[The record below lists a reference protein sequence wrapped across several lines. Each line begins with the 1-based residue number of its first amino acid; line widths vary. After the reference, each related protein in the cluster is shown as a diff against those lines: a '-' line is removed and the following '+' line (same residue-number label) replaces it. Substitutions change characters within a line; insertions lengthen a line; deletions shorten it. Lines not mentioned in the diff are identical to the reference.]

1 MKKLYV
7 FADFDWLK
15 EPRLV
20 GELSYESLRGSDSY
34 GFCYSNEWLK
44 DYGSLFLSD
53 DLNNYPGQQYT
64 APDKDIFGCFSDALP
79 DRWGRTLMNRREQIM
94 AKDEK
99 RPVRRLSSFDYLIG
113 IEDFSRMGGFR
124 FKESIDGEYI
134 NASETLHIPPLTD
147 IRELIAASSEIEKS
161 EEEDQLPEMQWI
173 SQLVQPGSS
182 LGGARPKASVIDE
195 NKNLCIAKFPSR
207 KDDYDAGLWEHF
219 SHLLAKKTGINA
231 AETRVI
237 STNDKYHTLLSRRFD
252 RREDGKRIHFASA
265 MTLLGLNDGANANT
279 GNGYLDIVDF
289 IIQNCT
295 NVEDNLKELY
305 RRVAFNI
312 CIGNT
317 DDHFRNHGFILTAK
331 GWTLSPAYDMNP
343 TLSEYQS
350 LQINSYTN
358 KSDLKELLDSCEE
371 YMLPKKIA
379 EQIII
384 EVLNAVRDWRAL
396 ATRLTILKGEQER
409 FAAVFERHM
418 LSYDRNIEK

>member
-64 APDKDIFGCFSDALP
+64 APDKDIFGCFSDTLP
-79 DRWGRTLMNRREQIM
+79 DRWGRTLINRREQIL

-124 FKESIDGEYI
+124 FKESMDGDYI
-134 NASETLHIPPLTD
+134 NASETLRIPPLTD

-161 EEEDQLPEMQWI
+161 EEEDQLPEMRWI
-173 SQLVQPGSS
+173 AQLVQPGSS
-182 LGGARPKASVIDE
+182 LGGARPKASVLDE

-207 KDDYDAGLWEHF
+207 KDDYDAGIWEHF
-219 SHLLAKKTGINA
+219 SHLLAKKAGINA

-317 DDHFRNHGFILTAK
+317 DDHFRNHGFLLTVK

-343 TLSEYQS
+343 TQNEYQS
-350 LQINSYTN
+350 LLITSSSN
-358 KSDLKELLDSCEE
+358 KADLHILLDACEE
-371 YMLPKKIA
+371 YMIGRKVA
-379 EQIII
+379 ESIIH
-384 EVLNAVRDWRAL
+384 EVVKTVKDWRNLAVRLGISKREMDVFAGVLDGRAL
-396 ATRLTILKGEQER
+396 IFK
-409 FAAVFERHM
+409 V
-418 LSYDRNIEK
+418 